1 VFTNWNIKD
10 KFQKIIFCINS
21 TSKSIHIYINNR
33 YNGIFQMPDYEVI
46 TLTFS
51 CVVQTVFNI
60 TIMLVQYVYKHLIT
74 LVDKILQIV
83 L

>member
-1 VFTNWNIKD
+1 
-10 KFQKIIFCINS
+10 
-21 TSKSIHIYINNR
+21 
-33 YNGIFQMPDYEVI
+33 MPDYEVI